1 MEVRLRRIRTSH
13 PHFATEGT
21 ERTPGDTET
30 LLVYRHYIPDVLPN
44 ARTALSVKPMGRSV
58 TKNN

>member
-21 ERTPGDTET
+21 ERPPGDTET
-30 LLVYRHYIPDVLPN
+30 LLVYRHYIS
-44 ARTALSVKPMGRSV
+44 RCSSERSQSAFSEADGAFSD
-58 TKNN
+58 